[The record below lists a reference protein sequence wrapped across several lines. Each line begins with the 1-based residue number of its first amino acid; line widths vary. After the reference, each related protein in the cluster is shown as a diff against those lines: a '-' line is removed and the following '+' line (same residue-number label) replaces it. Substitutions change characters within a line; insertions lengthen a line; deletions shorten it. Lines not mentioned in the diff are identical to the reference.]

1 MRKIVTLVLLLFVGL
16 TSCAPTASV
25 QPTIT
30 YTPSNTITPAP
41 VITPAANQ
49 TTNQTEVYSPATS
62 AIYVHV
68 SPPEAGKV
76 SPSSGNYVIGSNVA
90 FTATPADGFVFS
102 SWWFEHTDSG
112 VTSMGRIGSNL
123 TLNFDVETPGSLT

>member
-49 TTNQTEVYSPATS
+49 TANQTEVYSPATRP
-62 AIYVHV
+62 IYIVG
-68 SPPEAGKV
+68 SPPGSGML
-76 SPSSGNYVIGSNVA
+76 SPSTGNYTYGTNVSLIA
-90 FTATPADGFVFS
+90 NPADGYVFQ
-102 SWWFEHTDSG
+102 SWAY
-112 VTSMGRIGSNL
+112 
-123 TLNFDVETPGSLT
+123 